1 MPEKQQSP
9 IRLIGIGI
17 LVAYG
22 VAFVLLNNDQIEI
35 NFIFFK
41 QRGSLIVALILMG
54 ALGFVVGFLAHMSY
68 KRKNKAR

>member
-1 MPEKQQSP
+1 MSEKQQSP
-9 IRLIGIGI
+9 VRLIGIGL

-54 ALGFVVGFLAHMSY
+54 ALGFLVGFLAHMSY
-68 KRKNKAR
+68 ARKNKAS